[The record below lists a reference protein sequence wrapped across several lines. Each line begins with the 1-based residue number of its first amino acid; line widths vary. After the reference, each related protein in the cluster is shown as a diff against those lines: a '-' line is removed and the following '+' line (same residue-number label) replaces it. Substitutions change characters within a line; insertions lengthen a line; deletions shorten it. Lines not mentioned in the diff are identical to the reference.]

1 MAIILPCPLDEP
13 ASALRPYNK
22 MAKKALAAYNNEK
35 VSVSAFGSQSSSQ
48 LIFFYKL
55 LLLVLGLNPFVNCRE
70 QRTSL
75 SNTLE

>member
-13 ASALRPYNK
+13 ASALWPYNK
-22 MAKKALAAYNNEK
+22 MAKKALAAYNDEK
-35 VSVSAFGSQSSSQ
+35 VSVFAFGSQSSSQ
-48 LIFFYKL
+48 LIFYKL